1 MIGTHNRIPGKVA
14 SVASGKHAYSVR
26 ITQLKEGP
34 RTPRSRST
42 ARKLSD
48 MKPRAVLFSLAL
60 ASCILSV
67 RAEQLQIFAAASL
80 TDALK
85 EIAPAYEAA
94 SGEKLQFNFAASN
107 ALARQIQEGAPA
119 DVFISADEAKME
131 SLQRAGKILD
141 GTRQSLLSNTLAVVV
156 EIDSPLKLDSA
167 QALTQP
173 AVKRIALADTKG
185 VPAGVYAKQYL
196 EKIGVWEAVKDRVV
210 PTENVRAALAAV
222 ESGNAEAGIVYKT
235 DAAISKAVKVACE
248 VPAKEGPDISYPFA
262 VVKESKNPEAAIKF
276 LDYLKSEPVL
286 AIFRKYGFIIRQ

>member
-1 MIGTHNRIPGKVA
+1 
-14 SVASGKHAYSVR
+14 
-26 ITQLKEGP
+26 
-34 RTPRSRST
+34 
-42 ARKLSD
+42 

-167 QALTQP
+167 QALTRLPSNALPWQTLKECRP
-173 AVKRIALADTKG
+173 VFMRSNISRKSACGKR
-185 VPAGVYAKQYL
+185 
-196 EKIGVWEAVKDRVV
+196 
-210 PTENVRAALAAV
+210 
-222 ESGNAEAGIVYKT
+222 
-235 DAAISKAVKVACE
+235 
-248 VPAKEGPDISYPFA
+248 
-262 VVKESKNPEAAIKF
+262 
-276 LDYLKSEPVL
+276 
-286 AIFRKYGFIIRQ
+286 